1 MQYLKITNAGELDPR
16 AMTLMGASDKRDDG
30 EAIGFFGSGN
40 KYALACLLRNNLDI
54 RLFSGEREIKIE
66 ARDTTFRDK
75 TFKVIWV
82 DGEATSITTDTGPKW
97 RVNDAIREFWS
108 NALDEGGAERSLID
122 TVSGASFLWGTPGI
136 TTIYIQRESQIN
148 SMLQD
153 WGKYFVAVDT
163 PVLFKNSHGSII
175 DPEYTEGVA
184 NYFRR
189 GVWCC
194 QDLINKPLF
203 SYSFMQ
209 VNLPESRLV
218 SSHVGMRQIALV
230 LSACNNKYVISAMLD
245 HVQGDIC
252 AEWESME
259 YVYHSSGK
267 EFYNELERVIR
278 SKGFEYVGIITEQHR
293 VSEEDRKKTLWANNT
308 QHRILTRTTLVD
320 ILTKREYMKGYKVIP
335 WPIGVKEIVDEHVA
349 VLSKAGIDVIWPV
362 VFGEM
367 VNKDHLALAD
377 TTEKCV
383 VLSPKIM
390 QIDERE
396 LRICLIEEYVHLKYG
411 SMDYTHAMQTA
422 YLDVIFNLVRKME
435 KL

>member
-66 ARDTTFRDK
+66 AKDTQFRDK

-82 DGEATSITTDTGPKW
+82 DSEATSITTDTGPKW
-97 RVNDAIREFWS
+97 RVYDAIREFWS
-108 NALDEGGAERSLID
+108 NALDEGEATRELVE
-122 TVSGASFLWGTPGI
+122 TVSGASSLWGTAGV
-136 TTIYIQRESQIN
+136 TTIYIQRNQEVN
-148 SMLQD
+148 FMLQD
-153 WGKYFVAVDT
+153 WGKYFVPKDA
-163 PVLFKNSHGSII
+163 PVLFSNQHGSII
-175 DPEYTEGVA
+175 DPEYTEGTP

-194 QDLINKPLF
+194 QDMINKPLF
-203 SYSFMQ
+203 SYSFVQ

-218 SSHVGMRQIALV
+218 SSHIGMRSIASV
-230 LSACNNKYVISAMLD
+230 LAECSNKHVISAMLD
-245 HVQGDIC
+245 NVEGDVC

-259 YVYHSSGK
+259 YVYQSSGQK
-267 EFYNELERVIR
+267 FYKALEAVVR
-278 SKGFEYVGIITEQHR
+278 SKGFEYVGELPEKHR
-293 VSEEDRKKTLWANNT
+293 VSEEDQKKTLWAST
-308 QHRILTRTTLVD
+308 IQLRILTRTGLIDV
-320 ILTKREYMKGYKVIP
+320 LTKREYQKGYKIIP

-349 VLSKAGIDVIWPV
+349 VLLKAGIDVQWPV

-383 VLSPKIM
+383 VLSPKVM

-422 YLDVIFNLVRKME
+422 YLDVIFNLVEKME